1 MCSRALP
8 LWKKSTMKTKI
19 FFKAN
24 GLGDSI
30 GWMGQVERYQ
40 RATGDKVDVFCKF
53 NDIFG
58 APNINIHPQS
68 SPLLDNTYDQSF
80 VVDYYGWERPSH
92 FTNEVKDIKEGGLI
106 QMASEILGFEE
117 IHEVKPTLKFK
128 LKNIKLK
135 RPTVSMASLST
146 MQQRFWTLKGGW
158 NKVISYLKQRRIDV
172 VSLDRYTQFG
182 AGVPSGDIPA
192 YTPIP
197 SASKNKTGFPLR
209 TVASYINK
217 SLFFMGL
224 SSGLSWLAWALNK
237 PAVMVVGPISERY
250 HFKNPYII
258 QNKNVCHA
266 CWNNHSMTHEDEY
279 NWYWCPEN
287 KDFECT
293 RQITPEMVIEK
304 INLILETNEN

>member
-1 MCSRALP
+1 
-8 LWKKSTMKTKI
+8 MKTKI

-30 GWMGQVERYQ
+30 AWMGQAERYQ
-40 RATGDKVDVFCKF
+40 KATGHQVDVFCKF

-58 APNINIHPQS
+58 AQNINIYPKN
-68 SPLLDNTYDQSF
+68 SPLIHDAYDQSF
-80 VVDYYGWERPSH
+80 TIDALGGERPSCL
-92 FTNEVKDIKEGGLI
+92 TNEVKSLKEGGQI
-106 QMASEILGFEE
+106 QLASDILGFEE
-117 IHEVKPTLKFK
+117 PYEVKPVLK
-128 LKNIKLK
+128 LKPKNIRLK
-135 RPTVSMASLST
+135 RPTVSMSSLST
-146 MQQRFWTLKGGW
+146 MQQRFWNLQGGW
-158 NKVISYLKQRRIDV
+158 NKVIAYLKQRKIDV
-172 VSLDRYTQFG
+172 VSLDQHTQFG
-182 AGVPSGDIPA
+182 GGVPSGDIPA
-192 YTPIP
+192 FTSIP
-197 SASKNKTGFPLR
+197 SASKNKTGLPLR

-237 PAVMVVGPISERY
+237 PVVMVVGSISERF

-258 QNKNVCHA
+258 QNTNVCHA
-266 CWNNHSMTHEDEY
+266 CWNNYSMSLEDEY

>member
-1 MCSRALP
+1 
-8 LWKKSTMKTKI
+8 MKTKI
-19 FFKAN
+19 FFKAG

-30 GWMGQVERYQ
+30 GWMGHVERYQ
-40 RATGDKVDVFCKF
+40 KATGDQVDVFCKF

-58 APNINIHPQS
+58 AKNINIYPRS
-68 SPLLDNTYDQSF
+68 SPLIQDTYDHSF
-80 VVDYYGWERPSH
+80 VIDYYGWERPPH
-92 FTNEVKDIKEGGLI
+92 LTNEVKDIQEGGSI

-117 IHEVKPTLKFK
+117 IDEVKPILKFK
-128 LKNIKLK
+128 FKNIKLK
-135 RPTVSMASLST
+135 RPMVSMASLST
-146 MQQRFWTLKGGW
+146 MQQRLWTLKGGW
-158 NKVISYLKQRRIDV
+158 NKVVSYLKQRRIDV
-172 VSLDRYTQFG
+172 VSLDQHTQFG
-182 AGVPSGDIPA
+182 AGISSGDIPA

-197 SASKNKTGFPLR
+197 SASKNKTGLPLR

-224 SSGLSWLAWALNK
+224 SGGLSWLAWALNQ
-237 PAVMVVGPISERY
+237 PVVMVVGPISERY

-266 CWNNHSMTHEDEY
+266 CWDNHDMVASD
-279 NWYWCPEN
+279 WYWCPEN

-304 INLILETNEN
+304 IDLILNLNEI

>member
-1 MCSRALP
+1 MSRA
-8 LWKKSTMKTKI
+8 KI
-19 FFKAN
+19 FFKAS

-30 GWMGQVERYQ
+30 GWMGQAERYQ
-40 RATGDKVDVFCKF
+40 KATGDKVDVFCKF

-58 APNINIHPQS
+58 AKNINIYPRS
-68 SPLLDNTYDQSF
+68 SPLIQDTYDHSF
-80 VVDYYGWERPSH
+80 VIDYHGWERPPH
-92 FTNEVKDIKEGGLI
+92 LTNEVKDIKEGGLI

-117 IHEVKPTLKFK
+117 IEEIKPVLKFK
-128 LKNIKLK
+128 PKNIKLK

-146 MQQRFWTLKGGW
+146 MQQRLWTLNGGW
-158 NKVISYLKQRRIDV
+158 NKVCAYLKRRRIDV
-172 VSLDRYTQFG
+172 VSLDHHPQFG
-182 AGVPSGDIPA
+182 AGVASGDIPA
-192 YTPIP
+192 LTSIP
-197 SASKNKTGFPLR
+197 SASKNKTGLPLR

-224 SSGLSWLAWALNK
+224 SGGLSWLAWALNK
-237 PAVMVVGPISERY
+237 PVVMVVGPISERY
-250 HFKNPYII
+250 HFKNPYLI

-266 CWNNHSMTHEDEY
+266 CWDNHDMGFEDQR

-293 RQITPEMVIEK
+293 RQITPEMVIDK

>member
-1 MCSRALP
+1 
-8 LWKKSTMKTKI
+8 MKTKI
-19 FFKAN
+19 FFKAG

-40 RATGDKVDVFCKF
+40 KATGDQVDVFCKF

-58 APNINIHPQS
+58 AKNINIYPKN
-68 SPLLDNTYDQSF
+68 SPLIDDTYDQSF
-80 VVDYYGWERPSH
+80 VIDYHGWERPSH
-92 FTNEVKDIKEGGLI
+92 FTNEVKDIKKGGLI

-117 IHEVKPTLKFK
+117 IHEVKPILKLKF
-128 LKNIKLK
+128 KNIKLK

-146 MQQRFWTLKGGW
+146 MQQRLWTLKGGW

-172 VSLDRYTQFG
+172 VSLDHYTQFG
-182 AGVPSGDIPA
+182 AGISSGDIPA

-224 SSGLSWLAWALNK
+224 SGGLSWLAWALNQ
-237 PAVMVVGPISERY
+237 PVVMVVGPISERY
-250 HFKNPYII
+250 HFKNPYIV

-266 CWNNHSMTHEDEY
+266 CWDNHDMKADD
-279 NWYWCPEN
+279 WYWCPEN

-293 RQITPEMVIEK
+293 RLITPEMVIEK
-304 INLILETNEN
+304 INLILKTNEN

>member
-1 MCSRALP
+1 
-8 LWKKSTMKTKI
+8 MKTKI
-19 FFKAN
+19 FFKAG

-40 RATGDKVDVFCKF
+40 KATGDQVDVFCKF

-58 APNINIHPQS
+58 AKNINIYPKN
-68 SPLLDNTYDQSF
+68 SPLIDDTYDQSF
-80 VVDYYGWERPSH
+80 VIDYHGWERPPH
-92 FTNEVKDIKEGGLI
+92 LTNEVKDIKEGGLI

-117 IHEVKPTLKFK
+117 IHEVKPILKLKF
-128 LKNIKLK
+128 KNIKLK

-146 MQQRFWTLKGGW
+146 MQQRLWTLKGGW

-172 VSLDRYTQFG
+172 VSLDHYTQFG
-182 AGVPSGDIPA
+182 AGISSGDIPA

-224 SSGLSWLAWALNK
+224 SGGLSWLAWALNQ

-250 HFKNPYII
+250 HFKNPYIV

-266 CWNNHSMTHEDEY
+266 CWDNHDMKADD
-279 NWYWCPEN
+279 WYWCPEN

-293 RQITPEMVIEK
+293 RLITPEMVIEK
-304 INLILETNEN
+304 INLILKTNEN